1 MEHDRFGA
9 QRLAQPVSNI
19 ELRLP
24 DLEPASASI
33 KAIKTAAWGRDLLEE
48 D

>member
-24 DLEPASASI
+24 GLKPDSASI
-33 KAIKTAAWGRDLLEE
+33 KAIKTAALG
-48 D
+48 

>member
-1 MEHDRFGA
+1 MEHHRFGA

-24 DLEPASASI
+24 ALEPDAASI
-33 KAIKTAAWGRDLLEE
+33 KAIKTAALRRDLLEE